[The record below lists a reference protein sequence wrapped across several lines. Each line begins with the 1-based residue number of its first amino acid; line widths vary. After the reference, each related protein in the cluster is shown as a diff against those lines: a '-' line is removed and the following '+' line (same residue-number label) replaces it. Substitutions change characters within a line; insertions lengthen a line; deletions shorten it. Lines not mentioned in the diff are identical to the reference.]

1 MGRSIGCIAHRH
13 VGKHGPFRGP
23 AVGAHNSLTGRKNM
37 SEVDGA
43 TLIARSLKQQGID
56 HLFGVVGFPVG
67 PIAAAAQQEGI
78 NYIGMRNEQA
88 ASYAA
93 QAYGYMTGRP
103 GACLTVTGPGVV
115 HGLAGL
121 ANAQQNCWPMILI
134 GGASETYRGGMGA
147 FQEERQVLIA
157 TPFCKFAH
165 GIESVQRIPYYVE
178 MATRHA
184 IYGRPG
190 AAYLD
195 MPDDIIK
202 GKCELDKIV
211 QVQRVPEPPRMVAP
225 GENVEAA
232 LDLLEKAQRPLVL
245 VGKGMAWSRAEGE
258 VRSFI
263 ERTQIPFVRSPMG
276 KGVMPDDHPLAVSAA
291 RTLALQQADVVFL
304 MGARFNWIFH
314 FGAHPRFAKDVKVI
328 QLDIA
333 PEEIGH
339 NKSTEVALVGDGK
352 AIVGQLNKAL
362 GSRQWFHPTDSA
374 WRKALSK
381 KVSENAATIKP
392 QIDDDAAPANYY
404 RALRDVAAWMPKNS
418 ILSAEGAGTMDIGLT
433 QLPSFDARSCLN
445 AGTYGTMGVGLG
457 QAIAA
462 CVAQPGRPVIHLSG
476 DSAIGFSGMEME
488 TLVRY
493 GFPVKIVVL
502 NNGGIGPGMPEIP
515 ENPMMN
521 LKPNALIYGARY
533 DKMMEAFGGKGLFV
547 EDPKKIRG
555 ALDQAMAHNGP
566 ALVNVVLSQGSTRK
580 AQQFAWHS

>member
-1 MGRSIGCIAHRH
+1 
-13 VGKHGPFRGP
+13 
-23 AVGAHNSLTGRKNM
+23 M

-43 TLIARSLKQQGID
+43 TLIARSLKHQGID
-56 HLFGVVGFPVG
+56 HMFGIVGFPVG
-67 PIAAAAQQEGI
+67 PIAAAAQKEGI

-88 ASYAA
+88 AAYAA

-103 GACLTVTGPGVV
+103 GVCLTVTGPGVV

-165 GIESVQRIPYYVE
+165 GIETVHRIPYYVE

-190 AAYLD
+190 ASYLD
-195 MPDDIIK
+195 MPDDIIR
-202 GKCELDKIV
+202 GTCELDKV
-211 QVQRVPEPPRMVAP
+211 VKVQRVPEPPRMVAP

-232 LDLLEKAQRPLVL
+232 LNLLEKAERPLVL

-258 VRSFI
+258 VRAFI

-314 FGAHPRFAKDVKVI
+314 FGLPPRFDKDVKVI

-339 NKSTEVALVGDGK
+339 NKPTEVALVGDGK

-374 WRKALSK
+374 WRKALSTK
-381 KVSENAATIKP
+381 TAENAATIKP
-392 QIDDDAAPANYY
+392 QIDDDTGPANYY
-404 RALRDVAAWMPKNS
+404 RALRDVAAWMPKNA

-533 DKMMEAFGGKGLFV
+533 DRMMEAFGGKGFFV
-547 EDPKKIRG
+547 EEPKKIRG

>member
-1 MGRSIGCIAHRH
+1 M
-13 VGKHGPFRGP
+13 
-23 AVGAHNSLTGRKNM
+23 T
-37 SEVDGA
+37 EVDGA
-43 TLIARSLKQQGID
+43 TVIARSLKQQGID

-67 PIAAAAQQEGI
+67 PIAEAAQKEGI
-78 NYIGMRNEQA
+78 AYIGMRNEQT

-103 GACLTVTGPGVV
+103 GACIVVTGPGVV

-165 GIESVQRIPYYVE
+165 GIESVARIPYYVE

-190 AAYLD
+190 ACYLD
-195 MPDDIIK
+195 MPDDIIT
-202 GKCELDKIV
+202 GKCDLDKV
-211 QVQRVPEPPRMVAP
+211 VEAERVPEPPRMVAP
-225 GENVEAA
+225 AENIDAA
-232 LDLLEKAQRPLVL
+232 LALLQKAERPLVL
-245 VGKGMAWSRAEGE
+245 VGKGMAWARAEDD
-258 VRSFI
+258 VRKFI
-263 ERTQIPFVRSPMG
+263 ERTQLPFLRSPMG

-291 RTLALQQADVVFL
+291 RTTALQGADVVFL

-314 FGAHPRFAKDVKVI
+314 FGQSPRFAKDMKVI

-339 NKSTEVALVGDGK
+339 NKKTEVPLLGDGK
-352 AIVGQLNKAL
+352 AIMRQLNDAL
-362 GSRQWFHPTDSA
+362 DKRQWFYPKDTPWRSA
-374 WRKALSK
+374 LAKKAAD
-381 KVSENAATIKP
+381 NAATIKP
-392 QIDDDAAPANYY
+392 QLDDDTGPANYY
-404 RALRDVAAWMPKNS
+404 RALKDVASWMPKNAV
-418 ILSAEGAGTMDIGLT
+418 LSAEGAGTMDIGLT
-433 QLPSFDARSCLN
+433 QLPSSNARSVLN

-462 CVAQPGRPVIHLSG
+462 CICNPGRPIVHLSG

-493 GFPVKIVVL
+493 NFPVKIVVL

-515 ENPMMN
+515 KDPMFK

-533 DKMMEAFGGKGLFV
+533 DRMMEAFGGKGFFV

-555 ALDQAMAHNGP
+555 ALDEAMNFPGP
-566 ALVNVVLSQGSTRK
+566 ALVNVVISQGATRK
-580 AQQFAWHS
+580 AQQFKWHS

>member
-1 MGRSIGCIAHRH
+1 
-13 VGKHGPFRGP
+13 
-23 AVGAHNSLTGRKNM
+23 M

-43 TLIARSLKQQGID
+43 TLMARSLKQQGID
-56 HLFGVVGFPVG
+56 HLFGVVGFPIT
-67 PIAAAAQQEGI
+67 PIATAAQKEGVA
-78 NYIGMRNEQA
+78 YIGMRNEQA

-103 GACLTVTGPGVV
+103 GACTVVTGPGVV

-190 AAYLD
+190 ACYLD
-195 MPDDIIK
+195 MPDDIIG
-202 GKCELDKIV
+202 GKCDLEKAI
-211 QVQRVPEPPRMVAP
+211 QVERVPEPPRMVAP
-225 GENVEAA
+225 MENVEAA
-232 LDLLEKAQRPLVL
+232 LDLLQRAERPLVL
-245 VGKGMAWSRAEGE
+245 VGKGMAWSRAENE
-258 VRSFI
+258 VRAFI
-263 ERTQIPFVRSPMG
+263 ERTQVPFLRSPMG
-276 KGVMPDDHPLAVSAA
+276 KGVVPDDHPLSVAAA

-314 FGAHPRFAKDVKVI
+314 FGLPPRFAKDVKVI

-339 NKSTEVALVGDGK
+339 NKKTEVPLVGDGK
-352 AIVGQLNKAL
+352 AIMAQLNKAL
-362 GSRQWFHPTDSA
+362 ANRQWFHPKDSA
-374 WRKALSK
+374 WRKMIAK
-381 KVSENAATIKP
+381 KASDNAEQIKP
-392 QIDDDAAPANYY
+392 QIDDDQAPANYY
-404 RALRDVAAWMPKNS
+404 RALRDVAAWMPRNA

-433 QLPSFDARSCLN
+433 QLPVSDARSCLN

-457 QAIAA
+457 HAIAA
-462 CVAQPGRPVIHLSG
+462 CVVHPDRPVIHLSG

-493 GFPVKIVVL
+493 NFPAKIVVL
-502 NNGGIGPGMPEIP
+502 NNGGIGPGMPSIP
-515 ENPMMN
+515 ENPMFN

-533 DKMMEAFGGKGLFV
+533 DKIMEDFGGKGFFV
-547 EDPKKIRG
+547 EDPKDLRR
-555 ALDQAMAHNGP
+555 ALDAAMKFPGP
-566 ALVNVVLSQGSTRK
+566 ALVNVVLSQDSARK
-580 AQQFAWHS
+580 PQQFRWHS